1 MSYILSIY
9 LSRTIIGLGCFL
21 IYEIVKKWYLLIDL
35 CLHVFQKCPQ
45 NLMNVKK
52 WQISEPDEIF
62 YMIVCQLFNVYLQ
75 KIIIHKYFHFMGSY
89 YLVQTC
95 IKYLKLEIIHIILSY
110 NIFSSRHRLKSI
122 FKSNSLLNID
132 IKVMMTEVPT
142 YWLFVIY

>member
-89 YLVQTC
+89 YLHSGSDPKKNAIFALNWNFSTF
-95 IKYLKLEIIHIILSY
+95 LPFNLESWSFCQWMYSWVHPFSENY
-110 NIFSSRHRLKSI
+110 NFLAFI
-122 FKSNSLLNID
+122 
-132 IKVMMTEVPT
+132 V
-142 YWLFVIY
+142 